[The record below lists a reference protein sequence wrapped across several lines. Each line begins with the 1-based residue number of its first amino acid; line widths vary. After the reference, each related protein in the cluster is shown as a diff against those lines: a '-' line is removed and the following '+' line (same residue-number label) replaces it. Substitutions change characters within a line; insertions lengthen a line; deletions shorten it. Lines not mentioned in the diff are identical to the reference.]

1 MPTLWATK
9 ATPHIHG
16 GSYLHIGGFFV
27 GGTVLEPDFQRDC
40 SAAVCGRDVL
50 RGRVYVTDHRA
61 EKPGSDGSL
70 PDPQPGIRR
79 FRTGRVVHTG
89 AGFDGEGIIWM
100 RPCICG
106 GDLGADA
113 VPVRTY
119 KP

>member
-1 MPTLWATK
+1 M
-9 ATPHIHG
+9 
-16 GSYLHIGGFFV
+16 
-27 GGTVLEPDFQRDC
+27 EPDFQRDC

-113 VPVRTY
+113 G
-119 KP
+119 